1 MRQATSRRKPSPAM
15 VVAIIALAFAVTGTS
30 VAGVATISALSKKD
44 KKQIKGIAQGE
55 IGKAAPGL
63 AVASAKTAGS
73 ADNAANA
80 DKLDGRDASDFTP
93 AGRVHSS
100 GRVVLNDPTPNDG
113 VLALADVLVAGPF
126 SVRVFCGVDV
136 GGGSD
141 EYAQVLVFGP
151 NGSSFSGSTTAGPIQ
166 VQNAGSA
173 NLLMFQNPGNI
184 VHAGQLTAVAP
195 SGQVVSITGSAET
208 NDPAGD
214 CVFGVTAIGP

>member
-1 MRQATSRRKPSPAM
+1 MRQTTSRRKPSPAM
-15 VVAIIALAFAVTGTS
+15 VVAIIALVFAVTGTS

-126 SVRVFCGVDV
+126 SVRVFCGEDV
-136 GGGSD
+136 GGSD
-141 EYAQVLVFGP
+141 EFAQVLVFGP
-151 NGSSFSGSTTAGPIQ
+151 NGSSFSGSTTAGLIQ
-166 VQNAGSA
+166 VQDAGSA
-173 NLLMFQNPGNI
+173 SLFFFQNPGNI
-184 VHAGQLTAVAP
+184 IHAGHLTAVAP